1 MPPFLS
7 SLSPLPLENNQ
18 FLMTTDHYF
27 TGDADLEA
35 VVRGYN
41 HPQTCFSPLIFQ
53 QDDHD
58 IVLSTFPDLFE
69 TSSTL
74 FDELEELY
82 KPFYTQSL
90 ISSSDSGTGG
100 EREPEKVQD
109 KESFCGP
116 TTPVVA
122 SALGVKQKRRKA
134 QHKRVVKE
142 VRAEGLSSD
151 MWAWRKYGQ
160 KPIKGSPYPRS
171 YYRCS
176 SLKGCLARKQV
187 ERSQT
192 DPEMFVIT
200 YTADHCHSQPT
211 RRSSLAGTTRQKFS
225 HSKTTAANSL
235 CSPISSSS
243 SLSPPPKDEEQQMDQ
258 RSELVMSDMVLGDD
272 FFVGFDELD
281 RLTSDLGY
289 SGFSC

>member
-1 MPPFLS
+1 MS
-7 SLSPLPLENNQ
+7 I
-18 FLMTTDHYF
+18 DHYF
-27 TGDADLEA
+27 AGTGDADLEA

-58 IVLSTFPDLFE
+58 IFLSTFPDLFK
-69 TSSTL
+69 TSSML

-82 KPFYTQSL
+82 KPFYHQSL
-90 ISSSDSGTGG
+90 ISSSDSGSGG
-100 EREPEKVQD
+100 EREPEKVQET
-109 KESFCGP
+109 KEAFCGS
-116 TTPVVA
+116 TTPVA
-122 SALGVKQKRRKA
+122 AGALGVKQKRRKT
-134 QHKRVVKE
+134 QHKRVVTE
-142 VRAEGLSSD
+142 VRADGLSSD

-187 ERSQT
+187 DRSQT
-192 DPEMFVIT
+192 NPEMFVIT

-211 RRSSLAGTTRQKFS
+211 RRSSLAGTTRMKFS
-225 HSKTTAANSL
+225 LSKTTAAANMS

-243 SLSPPPKDEEQQMDQ
+243 SLSPPPKEEEQQMDQ
-258 RSELVMSDMVLGDD
+258 RSELVMRDMVLGD
-272 FFVGFDELD
+272 
-281 RLTSDLGY
+281 
-289 SGFSC
+289 